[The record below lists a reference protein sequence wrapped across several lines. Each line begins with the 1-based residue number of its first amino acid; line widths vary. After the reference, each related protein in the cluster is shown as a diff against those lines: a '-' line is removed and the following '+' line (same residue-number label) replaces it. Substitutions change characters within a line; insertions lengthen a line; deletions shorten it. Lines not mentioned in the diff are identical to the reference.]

1 MVFGRY
7 TWEHVKLGFD
17 LWKKTQVKTTTIVSD
32 TWWLAKRL
40 DSCITPYGLPYP
52 IIYTLYIYTSCD
64 PGVNWFYHRLHWL
77 PHSSKDGTFGKRKAC
92 SRFCVF
98 GPFTSFFTT
107 TRNSANFDLVKTHF
121 QDFIKDFG
129 FPTKLG

>member
-17 LWKKTQVKTTTIVSD
+17 LRKNSGKNNNHCLRHMVACKTAGLLYYPL
-32 TWWLAKRL
+32 W
-40 DSCITPYGLPYP
+40 LPYP